1 MTVKPLLIGQ
11 PVTQKGDMPSA
22 ELVLIIQQLVR
33 EVNRLSPLHETIHGT
48 GGVLERLDNLENP

>member
-22 ELVLIIQQLVR
+22 ELVQVIQQLVR
-33 EVNRLSPLHETIHGT
+33 EVNKLADR
-48 GGVLERLDNLENP
+48 VAALEP